1 MVNATF
7 VCPDCFHDYA
17 VRAFIRRQALSAQ
30 CDYCGTISES
40 GDLAAPLSGVVPLIR
55 EGFESDWAKLDE
67 GSTQALKWEKR
78 GLLINSYQ
86 LMIESTLGI
95 ESEEL
100 FESVYAGLWRFQW
113 CARESYGRA
122 KDGTPYYDW
131 QTFSRYVLLAHD
143 VLKAT
148 PEEREEASRSE
159 KHPLDILDSVGS
171 TVTNLGLVRTI
182 PAGTLIVYA
191 IARKGRK
198 MPTTLDRFGP
208 PSQGTAPG
216 TRLGRAGVPVFYA
229 ATDEAT
235 ALAETAASP
244 FHTTAVFETLL
255 PVKILDLSLLP
266 DIPSAFDADNRDLRR
281 NLIFL
286 TDFCSYLYSGDQ
298 REEHEFENLPTQIV
312 GEYFRTIFR
321 DREGDSIRGLL
332 WPSSS
337 KASSGKAY
345 GLFAG
350 RHNCT
355 DENHLQSNAVD
366 VWLRMLKSSVR
377 TYR

>member
-1 MVNATF
+1 MVNETF

-17 VRAFIRRQALSAQ
+17 IRAFIRHQALSAQ
-30 CDYCGTISES
+30 CDYCGTISAS
-40 GDLAAPLSGVVPLIR
+40 GDLAAPLSSVVRLIR
-55 EGFESDWAKLDE
+55 EGFESDWAKLDD
-67 GSTQALKWEKR
+67 GSTEALKWER
-78 GLLINSYQ
+78 RELLINSYQ

-95 ESEEL
+95 ENEEL
-100 FESVYAGLWRFQW
+100 FETVYAGLWRFQW

-122 KDGTPYYDW
+122 KDGSPYYDW
-131 QTFSRYVLLAHD
+131 QTFSRYVMLAHD

-148 PEEREEASRSE
+148 PEEREEANRTE

-171 TVTNLGLVRTI
+171 TVTSVGLVKTI
-182 PAGTLIVYA
+182 PSGTLIVCA
-191 IARKGRK
+191 IAHKGRK
-198 MPTTLDRFGP
+198 APTNIDHLGP
-208 PSQGTAPG
+208 PSRGTAPG
-216 TRLGRAGVPVFYA
+216 SRLGGAGVPVFYA

-235 ALAETAASP
+235 ALAQVAASP

-255 PVKILDLSLLP
+255 PVTILDLSLLP
-266 DIPSAFDADNRDLRR
+266 DIPSAFDADNGDLRR

-286 TDFCSYLYSGDQ
+286 TDFCSYLRSEDG
-298 REEHEFENLPTQIV
+298 REEQGSENLPTQIV

-321 DREGDSIRGLL
+321 DREGDSISGLL
-332 WPSSS
+332 WPSSR

-355 DENHLQSNAVD
+355 DENHLKSNVVD

-377 TYR
+377 TGR